1 MFSFCPSSTV
11 TKKIYISNDPAF
23 SGVSDEAKS
32 EYLSTSDSDVLGDL
46 TEACTFSIKALS
58 PKERED
64 AEIRAGAY
72 QRSELG
78 RLLFSQQPDDS
89 ETKARWHHNLDVDER
104 TALAEYHQYLQ
115 DCYIEM
121 IRVSLVSIQNHG
133 EEYTENLVDQL
144 NLIKPESARVS
155 VISELIVHIQRLSL
169 LGDRPKSV

>member
-64 AEIRAGAY
+64 AE
-72 QRSELG
+72 
-78 RLLFSQQPDDS
+78 
-89 ETKARWHHNLDVDER
+89 ARWHHNLDVDER

-133 EEYTENLVDQL
+133 EEYTENLIDQL

-169 LGDRPKSV
+169 LGDRPKSQQGQIMVM